1 MKEKERIEFLQ
12 KMKNWHENEYFF
24 VYNYV
29 LKFM

>member
-12 KMKNWHENEYFF
+12 KMKDWHEYFF